1 MMNRVLIS
9 SILLFSLFISCQSG
23 PFKGFEK
30 ISDKTGYRIVND
42 QDSGIAAGE
51 GIYML
56 SYAQLRNENDSLIND
71 PFLWE
76 GFYLQVPLNTPDSS
90 DFIKALKKLTSGDS
104 AIIKMRATDF
114 FSLPSFRQPL
124 PENVDSGSFIQIHI
138 RVDQL
143 MNEAMYAA
151 WLEEKDNHDR
161 AYAYKQFQD
170 YLRLNNIEVEPVG
183 SGIYIITEVPGKG
196 KTPTYG
202 TEVTIHLMGI
212 TFSGQEITNTY
223 PSGQP
228 WTFILGS
235 DAVPQ
240 GLNEGISRMHKG
252 EKCRIIIPYYLA
264 YGKEGMPPLIP
275 PYTHMIYVVELLNF

>member
-1 MMNRVLIS
+1 MNR
-9 SILLFSLFISCQSG
+9 ILYSVHLLSLFIACKSG
-23 PFKGFEK
+23 PLNGFKK
-30 ISDKTGYRIVND
+30 ISNQTGYRIVND
-42 QDSGIAAGE
+42 MDSGIAAGE
-51 GIYML
+51 GIFML
-56 SYAQLRNENDSLIND
+56 SFAQLRNENDTLIND
-71 PFLWE
+71 PFLRE

-90 DFIKALKKLTSGDS
+90 DFIKVLKKLSSGDS
-104 AIIKMRATDF
+104 AIIKMKATAF

-143 MNEAMYAA
+143 MNEAMYTT

-161 AYAYKQFQD
+161 VYAYKQFQE
-170 YLRLNNIEVEPVG
+170 YLRLNNIEGEPVG
-183 SGIYIITEVPGKG
+183 SGIYMITEVSGKG
-196 KTPTYG
+196 PPPTYG

-223 PSGQP
+223 PPEQP
-228 WTFILGS
+228 LTFILGS
-235 DAVPQ
+235 GAVPQ
-240 GLNEGISRMHKG
+240 GLEEGISRMHKG
-252 EKCRIIIPYYLA
+252 EKCRIIVPYYLA